1 MAKLEGLE
9 QYEIA
14 ALVAGAQQINQPD
27 DGISAYLVRQDMENA
42 GFTKLAA
49 TLGLKALLD
58 KDMLSTFEDHD
69 YDGSTFTAYRVT
81 AKGMARPSANESMLT
96 LKQQSLSRAKDDDE
110 SF

>member
-1 MAKLEGLE
+1 
-9 QYEIA
+9 
-14 ALVAGAQQINQPD
+14 
-27 DGISAYLVRQDMENA
+27 MENA

-81 AKGMARPSANESMLT
+81 DKGMAWLFANQSMLT
-96 LKQQSLSRAKDDDE
+96 LKQQSRSRAKDDDE
-110 SF
+110 FSESNVGGPTSRCTGPALLLVAAAGEVHWYRQVQR